1 LVIPGGKGKLHGM
14 HFNLKQIPERTA
26 KPRMHGITMVTDKG
40 LSAGEARNLVSVA
53 SPHVDI
59 VKLAFG
65 TPSVTADLHKKI
77 KIYQS
82 AGIAVYFGG
91 LLLEAF
97 LIRNQF
103 GDYIDLLREYGISH
117 MEMSDGSIDIPHGEK
132 CGYIEKL
139 SKYGVVY
146 SEVGSKDRDR
156 KHITPP
162 YQWIKLMQAELEA
175 GASYI
180 IAEAREAG
188 TVGLYRDSGEVR
200 EGLVQEILTKV
211 PHEKIIW
218 ETPLKDQQLYF
229 LTLLGANANLGNIT
243 PSEVIALEAMRIG
256 LRGDS
261 FHLFL
266 K

>member
-1 LVIPGGKGKLHGM
+1 M
-14 HFNLKQIPERTA
+14 HFNLKQIPERTTR
-26 KPRMHGITMVTDKG
+26 PRTLGRSIVTDKW
-40 LSAGEARNLVSVA
+40 LSAGEAWNLLSIA

-65 TPSVTADLHKKI
+65 TPYVTPDLQEKI

-82 AGIAVYFGG
+82 AGMAVYFGG

-97 LIRNQF
+97 LIRDQF
-103 GDYIDLLREYGISH
+103 DDYISMIREFGISH
-117 MEMSDGSIDIPHGEK
+117 MEMSDGSIDIPHQEK

-139 SKYGVVY
+139 AKYGTVY
-146 SEVGSKDRDR
+146 SEVGSKDKDR

-162 YQWIKLMQAELEA
+162 YQWIKLMQTELEA
-175 GASYI
+175 GATYI
-180 IAEAREAG
+180 VAEARETG

-200 EGLVQEILTKV
+200 EGLVAEILTKV
-211 PHEKIIW
+211 APEKIIW
-218 ETPLKDQQLYF
+218 EAPQKDQQLYF

-243 PSEVIALEAMRIG
+243 PSEVLALEAMRLG